1 MIEERKQ
8 RENRNKRKAGLEVGL
23 VATLIL
29 LLFRIPLAK
38 IIGDEGNGYLAISW
52 EIYSIFYLIFG
63 YGYSKVAC
71 HMVQSRVSKELYRNS
86 IKAMENVFVTGF
98 FSSLLGGILLFFLA
112 KPIGGLFFS
121 S

>member
-1 MIEERKQ
+1 MVEERKQ

-52 EIYSIFYLIFG
+52 EIYSIFYLCS
-63 YGYSKVAC
+63 Y
-71 HMVQSRVSKELYRNS
+71 
-86 IKAMENVFVTGF
+86 F
-98 FSSLLGGILLFFLA
+98 FS
-112 KPIGGLFFS
+112 FS
-121 S
+121 SSETKDFPMMRYSSKRSMVFWFGFSNSRRIFSMTGRGTTLGPSRIAFCLRAIS